1 VFTMQAPTNIL
12 IIIPNLGR
20 GGAQQVF
27 RDQLH
32 FFATHYNVIGC
43 VFNWDDSFADD
54 RNGSIVS
61 LDVPAGKN
69 WVDKILSFRKRVAA
83 IKKIKKENR
92 IDVSIS
98 HLEGA
103 DYVNLLS
110 KQNEKVVCWVHGS
123 KSFDE
128 NIEGA
133 LGKLRK
139 KILIPFTYRKSDL
152 IVTVSEGIRQELAQN
167 FSVPLSKII
176 TIYNGFNLQEIS
188 EKARQGMNPSYSELF
203 RSKKV
208 LITHCRLSRQK
219 NLFALLDIFKET
231 KKRTPATLV
240 ILGDGELREDILQ
253 HCDKNNFRVFS
264 VWDAS
269 KEFRID
275 YDVYFLGYDR
285 NPYPYLQ
292 AASLYLMTSS
302 WEGFP
307 LALCEAMACG
317 VPVMASDCYTGPR
330 EILCPELK
338 ALQPVNDPVISDY
351 GVLMPL
357 ADSPEKNIQWAEVTN
372 SILRN
377 SDLGNKLSAGGKE
390 RVKAFDK
397 SKIASR
403 WLDII

>member
-1 VFTMQAPTNIL
+1 MEFYAK
-12 IIIPNLGR
+12 
-20 GGAQQVF
+20 
-27 RDQLH
+27 
-32 FFATHYNVIGC
+32 HYNVIGC
-43 VFNWDDSFADD
+43 VFNWDDSFEDD
-54 RNGSIVS
+54 RNGCIIS

-69 WVDKILSFRKRVAA
+69 WAGKILSFWKRVAA
-83 IKKIKKENR
+83 LKKIKKENH

-133 LGKLRK
+133 LGTLRK
-139 KILIPFTYRKSDL
+139 KILIPFTYAKSDL
-152 IVTVSEGIRQELAQN
+152 IVTVSDGIRLELAEN
-167 FSVPLSKII
+167 FSVPLSKIT
-176 TIYNGFNLQEIS
+176 TIYNGFNLREIS
-188 EKARQGMNPSYSELF
+188 EKAALGINLAYSELF

-231 KKRTPATLV
+231 KKQTPAVLV

-269 KEFRID
+269 KDLSID

-307 LALCEAMACG
+307 LSLCEAMACG

-330 EILCPELK
+330 EILSPELK
-338 ALQPVNDPVISDY
+338 AVQPVSDPVISDY

-357 ADSPEKNIQWAEVTN
+357 ADSPEKNMQWAEVTS

-377 SDLGNKLSAGGKE
+377 SDLGNKLSARGRE

-397 SKIASR
+397 SKITSR

>member
-1 VFTMQAPTNIL
+1 LEFYAK
-12 IIIPNLGR
+12 
-20 GGAQQVF
+20 
-27 RDQLH
+27 
-32 FFATHYNVIGC
+32 HYNVIGC
-43 VFNWDDSFADD
+43 VFNWDDSFEDD
-54 RNGSIVS
+54 RNGNIIS
-61 LDVPAGKN
+61 LDVQAGKM
-69 WVDKILSFRKRVAA
+69 WVNKIFSFWKRVAA
-83 IKKIKKENR
+83 LKKIKKENH

-133 LGKLRK
+133 LGTLRK
-139 KILIPFTYRKSDL
+139 KILIPFTYAKSDL
-152 IVTVSEGIRQELAQN
+152 IVTVSEGIRLELAKN
-167 FSVPLSKII
+167 FSVPLSKIT
-176 TIYNGFNLQEIS
+176 TIYNGFNLREIS
-188 EKARQGMNPSYSELF
+188 EKAALGINLAYSELF

-231 KKRTPATLV
+231 KNQTPAVLV
-240 ILGDGELREDILQ
+240 ILGDGELREDILH

-269 KEFRID
+269 KDLSID

-292 AASLYLMTSS
+292 TASVYLMTSS

-307 LALCEAMACG
+307 LSLCEAMACG

-330 EILCPELK
+330 EILSPELK
-338 ALQPVNDPVISDY
+338 AVQPVSDPVISDY
-351 GVLMPL
+351 GILMPL
-357 ADSPEKNIQWAEVTN
+357 ADSPEKNMQWAEVTS

-377 SDLGNKLSAGGKE
+377 SDLGHKLSAGGKE

-397 SKIASR
+397 SKIISR